1 MNAASNIDFDHWT
14 HGRFGGVFGKGGLPC
29 FHSLG
34 CDLTALALLVAFDIF
49 GRGRVNSSH
58 RMMQIPWE
66 GNRLRSIQ
74 LDQQNHQF

>member
-1 MNAASNIDFDHWT
+1 MFLEKEDYHVS
-14 HGRFGGVFGKGGLPC
+14 
-29 FHSLG
+29 SLG

-66 GNRLRSIQ
+66 GNCLRSIQ
-74 LDQQNHQF
+74 LDQQNHHF